1 MIPLLRRK
9 GIFVLIY
16 FLFVSCGKVINDVE
30 TNFSPVTVDMESM
43 RWGMEDFPLNIKV
56 SENLNA
62 RSQALIGSSLD
73 EWESAGNI
81 DVFQVVETTPVL
93 NFSKLSD
100 YYYKDRLVHGIY
112 LADNKVDELSTPTLA
127 VTQIIFYTNRES
139 ADNPYYHIVHT
150 DIVINGYDYSFST
163 NPFDNSSYYLLT
175 LVLHEVGHVLG
186 LGHQNQ
192 GIMYPSMS
200 TQDKQESLNPFDINL
215 ISEKYDSIK
224 PALKSAETIKSYV
237 PAPGELKRVLLF
249 LPAAPFLANKRLN
262 IQRRVH

>member
-1 MIPLLRRK
+1 MISLLRRK
-9 GIFVLIY
+9 LIFGIVFFQLA
-16 FLFVSCGKVINDVE
+16 SCGKAINE
-30 TNFSPVTVDMESM
+30 TESNFSPLTVDMESM

-56 SENLNA
+56 SENLNV

-73 EWESAGNI
+73 EWERAVNI
-81 DVFQVVETTPVL
+81 DFFQALETTPVL

-100 YYYKDRLVHGIY
+100 YYYKDKLVHGIY
-112 LADNKVDELSTPTLA
+112 LADTKVEELSTPTLA
-127 VTQIIFYTNRES
+127 VTQIIFYTNRETPS
-139 ADNPYYHIVHT
+139 KPYYHIVHT
-150 DIVINGYDYSFST
+150 DIVINGYDYTFST

-200 TQDKQESLNPFDINL
+200 TQDKQESLNPFDVNL
-215 ISEKYDSIK
+215 ISEKYESLK
-224 PALKSAETIKSYV
+224 PALKSAETIKAYT
-237 PAPGELKRVLLF
+237 PEPGELKRVLLF

-262 IQRRVH
+262 IQRRAH